1 MHMAYKVL
9 AFLIVGLVAVQAAA
23 HAWASSGLVKY
34 LAQGGTIDFES
45 TEAPPVPEFLG
56 LMIHGMNGM
65 FVIPIVAIVLLIVAL
80 GQVVPRHHL
89 GVIVGPLHCRSPGL
103 PDRTT
108 ALPAGLNAIVL
119 GTALRPA
126 CWSSVVPQRYHKS
139 GRCGGKG
146 WLNHVPL
153 RLRSPL

>member
-80 GQVVPRHHL
+80 VTKSSRAIIWAGVVVGLVALQVTL
-89 GVIVGPLHCRSPGL
+89 GLLGHE
-103 PDRTT
+103 TT
-108 ALPAGLNAIVL
+108 ALAFLHGLNAIVL
-119 GTALRPA
+119 AGTALATGLLVFRRTA
-126 CWSSVVPQRYHKS
+126 VDTTSQATVAARV
-139 GRCGGKG
+139 G
-146 WLNHVPL
+146 
-153 RLRSPL
+153 

>member
-80 GQVVPRHHL
+80 VTKSSRAIIWAGVVVGLVALQVTL
-89 GVIVGPLHCRSPGL
+89 GLLGHE
-103 PDRTT
+103 TT
-108 ALPAGLNAIVL
+108 ALAFLHGLNAIVL
-119 GTALRPA
+119 AGTALATGLLVFRRTA
-126 CWSSVVPQRYHKS
+126 VDTTSQAAVAARV
-139 GRCGGKG
+139 G
-146 WLNHVPL
+146 
-153 RLRSPL
+153 

>member
-9 AFLIVGLVAVQAAA
+9 AFLVVGLVAVQAAA

-80 GQVVPRHHL
+80 VTKSSRAIIWAGVVVGLVALQVTL
-89 GVIVGPLHCRSPGL
+89 GLLGHE
-103 PDRTT
+103 TT
-108 ALPAGLNAIVL
+108 ALAFLHGLNAIVL
-119 GTALRPA
+119 AGTALATGLLVFRRTA
-126 CWSSVVPQRYHKS
+126 VDTTSQAAVAARV
-139 GRCGGKG
+139 G
-146 WLNHVPL
+146 
-153 RLRSPL
+153 

>member
-45 TEAPPVPEFLG
+45 TEAPPGPEFLG

-80 GQVVPRHHL
+80 VTKSSRAIIWAGVVVGLVALQVTL
-89 GVIVGPLHCRSPGL
+89 GLLGHE
-103 PDRTT
+103 TT
-108 ALPAGLNAIVL
+108 ALAFLHGLNAIVL
-119 GTALRPA
+119 AGTALATGLLVFRRTA
-126 CWSSVVPQRYHKS
+126 VDTTSQAAVAARV
-139 GRCGGKG
+139 G
-146 WLNHVPL
+146 
-153 RLRSPL
+153 

>member
-65 FVIPIVAIVLLIVAL
+65 FVIAIVAIVLLIVAL
-80 GQVVPRHHL
+80 VTKSSRAIIWAGVVVGLVALQVTL
-89 GVIVGPLHCRSPGL
+89 GLLGHE
-103 PDRTT
+103 TT
-108 ALPAGLNAIVL
+108 ALAFLHGLNAIVL
-119 GTALRPA
+119 AGTALATGLLVFRRTA
-126 CWSSVVPQRYHKS
+126 VDTTSQATVAARV
-139 GRCGGKG
+139 G
-146 WLNHVPL
+146 
-153 RLRSPL
+153 

>member
-80 GQVVPRHHL
+80 VTKSSRAIIWAGVVVGLVALQVTL
-89 GVIVGPLHCRSPGL
+89 GLLGHE
-103 PDRTT
+103 TT
-108 ALPAGLNAIVL
+108 ALAFLHGLNAIVL
-119 GTALRPA
+119 AGTALATGLLVFRRTAVDPTSQA
-126 CWSSVVPQRYHKS
+126 AVAARV
-139 GRCGGKG
+139 G
-146 WLNHVPL
+146 
-153 RLRSPL
+153 

>member
-80 GQVVPRHHL
+80 VTKSSRAIIWAGVVVALVALQVTL
-89 GVIVGPLHCRSPGL
+89 GLLGHE
-103 PDRTT
+103 TT
-108 ALPAGLNAIVL
+108 ALAFLHGLNAIVL
-119 GTALRPA
+119 AGTALATGLLVFRRTA
-126 CWSSVVPQRYHKS
+126 VDTTSQAAVAARV
-139 GRCGGKG
+139 G
-146 WLNHVPL
+146 
-153 RLRSPL
+153 

>member
-65 FVIPIVAIVLLIVAL
+65 FVIPIVAIVLLVVAL
-80 GQVVPRHHL
+80 VTKSSRAIIWAGVVVGLVALQVTL
-89 GVIVGPLHCRSPGL
+89 GLLGHE
-103 PDRTT
+103 TT
-108 ALPAGLNAIVL
+108 ALAFLHGLNAIVL
-119 GTALRPA
+119 AGTALATGLLVFRRTA
-126 CWSSVVPQRYHKS
+126 VDTTSQAAVAARV
-139 GRCGGKG
+139 G
-146 WLNHVPL
+146 
-153 RLRSPL
+153 

>member
-1 MHMAYKVL
+1 MYMAYKVL

-80 GQVVPRHHL
+80 VTKSSRAIIWAGVVVGLVALQVTL
-89 GVIVGPLHCRSPGL
+89 GLLGHE
-103 PDRTT
+103 TT
-108 ALPAGLNAIVL
+108 ALAFLHGLNAIVL
-119 GTALRPA
+119 AGTALATGLLVFRRTA
-126 CWSSVVPQRYHKS
+126 VDTTSQAAVAARV
-139 GRCGGKG
+139 G
-146 WLNHVPL
+146 
-153 RLRSPL
+153 

>member
-65 FVIPIVAIVLLIVAL
+65 FVIPIVAIVLLIDAMKF
-80 GQVVPRHHL
+80 QN
-89 GVIVGPLHCRSPGL
+89 L
-103 PDRTT
+103 PD
-108 ALPAGLNAIVL
+108 II
-119 GTALRPA
+119 
-126 CWSSVVPQRYHKS
+126 
-139 GRCGGKG
+139 GKMGG
-146 WLNHVPL
+146 WLM
-153 RLRSPL
+153 

>member
-80 GQVVPRHHL
+80 VTKSSRAIIWAGVVVGLVALQVTL
-89 GVIVGPLHCRSPGL
+89 GLLGHE
-103 PDRTT
+103 TT
-108 ALPAGLNAIVL
+108 ALAFLHGLNAIVL
-119 GTALRPA
+119 AGTALATGLLVFRRTA
-126 CWSSVVPQRYHKS
+126 VVTTSQAAVAARV
-139 GRCGGKG
+139 G
-146 WLNHVPL
+146 
-153 RLRSPL
+153 

>member
-80 GQVVPRHHL
+80 VTKSSRAIIWAGVVVGLVALQVTL
-89 GVIVGPLHCRSPGL
+89 GLLGHE
-103 PDRTT
+103 TT
-108 ALPAGLNAIVL
+108 ALAFLHGLNAIVL
-119 GTALRPA
+119 GGTALATGLLVFRRTA
-126 CWSSVVPQRYHKS
+126 VDTTSQAAVAARV
-139 GRCGGKG
+139 G
-146 WLNHVPL
+146 
-153 RLRSPL
+153 

>member
-1 MHMAYKVL
+1 MHTAYKVL

-80 GQVVPRHHL
+80 VTKSSRAIIWAGVVVGLVALQVTL
-89 GVIVGPLHCRSPGL
+89 GLLGHE
-103 PDRTT
+103 TT
-108 ALPAGLNAIVL
+108 ALAFLHGLNAIVL
-119 GTALRPA
+119 AGTALATGLLVFRRTA
-126 CWSSVVPQRYHKS
+126 VDTTSQAAVAARV
-139 GRCGGKG
+139 G
-146 WLNHVPL
+146 
-153 RLRSPL
+153 

>member
-80 GQVVPRHHL
+80 VTKSSRAIIWAGVVVGLVAWPVTL
-89 GVIVGPLHCRSPGL
+89 GLLGHE
-103 PDRTT
+103 TT
-108 ALPAGLNAIVL
+108 ALAFLHGLNAIVL
-119 GTALRPA
+119 AGTALA
-126 CWSSVVPQRYHKS
+126 TGLLVVRRTAVDTTSQAAVAARV
-139 GRCGGKG
+139 G
-146 WLNHVPL
+146 
-153 RLRSPL
+153 

>member
-34 LAQGGTIDFES
+34 LAQGGTIEFES

-80 GQVVPRHHL
+80 VTKSSRAIIWAGVVVGLVALQVTL
-89 GVIVGPLHCRSPGL
+89 GLLGHE
-103 PDRTT
+103 TT
-108 ALPAGLNAIVL
+108 ALAFLHGLNAIVL
-119 GTALRPA
+119 AGTALATGLLVFRRTA
-126 CWSSVVPQRYHKS
+126 VDTTSQAAVAARV
-139 GRCGGKG
+139 G
-146 WLNHVPL
+146 
-153 RLRSPL
+153 

>member
-9 AFLIVGLVAVQAAA
+9 AFLIVGLVAVLAAA

-80 GQVVPRHHL
+80 VTKSSRAIIWAGVVVGLVALQVTL
-89 GVIVGPLHCRSPGL
+89 GLLGHE
-103 PDRTT
+103 TT
-108 ALPAGLNAIVL
+108 ALAFLHGLNAIVL
-119 GTALRPA
+119 AGTALATGLLVFRRTA
-126 CWSSVVPQRYHKS
+126 VDTTSQAAVAARV
-139 GRCGGKG
+139 G
-146 WLNHVPL
+146 
-153 RLRSPL
+153 

>member
-56 LMIHGMNGM
+56 VMIHGLNGM
-65 FVIPIVAIVLLIVAL
+65 VVIPIVAIVLLIVAL
-80 GQVVPRHHL
+80 VTKSSRAIIWAGVVVGLVALQVTL
-89 GVIVGPLHCRSPGL
+89 GLLGHE
-103 PDRTT
+103 TT
-108 ALPAGLNAIVL
+108 ALAFLHGLNAIVL
-119 GTALRPA
+119 AGTALATGLLVFRRTA
-126 CWSSVVPQRYHKS
+126 VDTTSQAAVAARV
-139 GRCGGKG
+139 G
-146 WLNHVPL
+146 
-153 RLRSPL
+153 